1 MDSDRA
7 TPATKGDIDDLR
19 RETKEQIAD
28 LRTEMKEQIAD
39 LRTDMTAMKEEIA
52 MVRSEM
58 HHIYDELRETIHD
71 GQTSLLQAFYSF
83 AQSNQTRL
91 TDSEREA
98 ATLKERMAI
107 YEQRL
112 TDLERKVNFPQ
123 QPPQA

>member
-7 TPATKGDIDDLR
+7 TPATRGDIDDLH

-28 LRTEMKEQIAD
+28 LHTEVKQQITDLRTEMKEQID
-39 LRTDMTAMKEEIA
+39 
-52 MVRSEM
+52 MVRSEI
-58 HHIYDELRETIHD
+58 HHIYDDLRETIHD
-71 GQTSLLQAFYSF
+71 GQTNLLQAFYSF

-91 TDSEREA
+91 TESERET
-98 ATLKERMAI
+98 ATLKERMAL

-112 TDLERKVNFPQ
+112 FDLERKVNFPQ